1 MTVAY
6 LEQGSPSGHCVS
18 GIERTPVPPLPPK
31 WRTSRWPL
39 IEEDDEQGFV
49 TVTFLRLAPSAH
61 TVLLIL
67 DGLTEVEDA
76 QRSEMEF
83 LGDGIFAIAWRMP
96 RGAQLG
102 YSFYDCSGACVP
114 WRDQADCPLGRLVD
128 RSQADQ
134 RNPERCRVDGRELSL
149 LSIPAERPRR
159 LAA

>member
-1 MTVAY
+1 MRRTAVPA
-6 LEQGSPSGHCVS
+6 LPS
-18 GIERTPVPPLPPK
+18 R
-31 WRTSRWPL
+31 WRTEQWPL
-39 IEEDDEQGFV
+39 VQDDDGDDGCV
-49 TVTFLRLAPSAH
+49 TVTFLRHAPAAH

-83 LGDGIFAIAWRMP
+83 LGDGLFAIAWRMP
-96 RGAQLG
+96 RGTELG

-128 RSQADQ
+128 RSSSDQ
-134 RNPERCRVDGRELSL
+134 RNPHRRTVDGRELSL
-149 LSIPAERPRR
+149 LSVPLRTSSA